1 MSFFQI
7 MMVAALLVGGLGVA
21 VLGSVKVPLAKR
33 LLIDEARVGG
43 LVSIFGFV
51 LIPVI
56 LTAGFVTDH
65 VGRQAVFMTGSV
77 LFAASLV
84 LLAAARKYLAA
95 LVAVLLLGAAWAMLI
110 NVGNVL
116 TPLAFAGDPPNLTRA
131 TNLANVFFGLG
142 AFLTP
147 LGVTYLVVRRSLTM
161 ALGLLA
167 LFSLVPAALAL
178 GVDFRVLTTGSPEQA
193 GSTEAPGFGSLLRDP
208 VLWLC
213 GLAMFF
219 YSPLESSLGAW
230 TTTYLGERGVSERTA
245 PRFLSGFWLTFMA
258 SRLTAAFLLPVGR
271 ETITLVVLAGTSFAI
286 LMAIVTSRGALT
298 ASVLVLAAGV
308 VFGPIF
314 PIIMALLL
322 GHFPV
327 MLHGRAVGLLFALAG
342 IGWTTI
348 PILIG
353 AYARRAGVQRGF
365 AVAAGAAVGLTGVAL
380 LFALR

>member
-1 MSFFQI
+1 
-7 MMVAALLVGGLGVA
+7 MMVAALLVGGTGVA

-65 VGRQAVFMTGSV
+65 IGRQAVFMTGSV
-77 LFAASLV
+77 LFAASLG
-84 LLAAARKYLAA
+84 LLAAARKYVVA
-95 LVAVLLLGAAWAMLI
+95 LTAVLLLGAAWAMLI
-110 NVGNVL
+110 NVSNVL
-116 TPLAFAGDPPNLTRA
+116 TPLAFAGDPPNVARA

-147 LGVTYLVVRRSLTM
+147 LAVAFLVARRSLRM

-167 LFSLVPAALAL
+167 LLSLVPAVLAL
-178 GVDFRVLTTGSPEQA
+178 GVDFRALAPESPEQSHSA
-193 GSTEAPGFGSLLRDP
+193 EAPGFGSLLGDP

-219 YSPLESSLGAW
+219 YAPLESSLGAW
-230 TTTYLGERGVSERTA
+230 TTTYLGERGVSDRAA
-245 PRFLSGFWLTFMA
+245 PRLLSGFWLAYMA
-258 SRLTAAFLLPVGR
+258 SRLTAAFLLPGGR
-271 ETITLVVLAGTSFAI
+271 ETTTLVMVAAASFAV
-286 LMAIVTSRGALT
+286 LVAIVVSRGAV
-298 ASVLVLAAGV
+298 AAGALVLAAGV

-322 GHFPV
+322 GHFPAT
-327 MLHGRAVGLLFALAG
+327 LHGRAVGLLFALAG
-342 IGWTTI
+342 IGWTVI

-365 AVAAGAAVGLTGVAL
+365 AIAAGSAAGLTGIAL

>member
-1 MSFFQI
+1 
-7 MMVAALLVGGLGVA
+7 
-21 VLGSVKVPLAKR
+21 
-33 LLIDEARVGG
+33 
-43 LVSIFGFV
+43 
-51 LIPVI
+51 
-56 LTAGFVTDH
+56 
-65 VGRQAVFMTGSV
+65 
-77 LFAASLV
+77 
-84 LLAAARKYLAA
+84 
-95 LVAVLLLGAAWAMLI
+95 WAMLI

-147 LGVTYLVVRRSLTM
+147 LAVAYLVVRRSLTM

-178 GVDFRVLTTGSPEQA
+178 GVDFRALTTSGPEPA
-193 GSTEAPGFGSLLRDP
+193 GATDAPGFGSLLRDP

-219 YSPLESSLGAW
+219 YAPLESSLGAW

-245 PRFLSGFWLTFMA
+245 PRVLSGFWLAYMA
-258 SRLTAAFLLPVGR
+258 SRLTAAFLLPGGR
-271 ETITLVVLAGTSFAI
+271 ETTTLVVLAAGSLAVLLATVA
-286 LMAIVTSRGALT
+286 SRGAGT
-298 ASVLVLAAGV
+298 AAALVLAAGV

-322 GHFPV
+322 GHFPAA
-327 MLHGRAVGLLFALAG
+327 LHGRAVGLLFALAG

-365 AVAAGAAVGLTGVAL
+365 AVAAGAAAGLTCVAL
-380 LFALR
+380 LFALRLR